1 MQPFDVAVVGSGP
14 AGAACALRLAR
25 AGIGVALV
33 DERVFPRNKLC
44 GEYLN
49 LGTVRELRAL
59 GLGERLE
66 VHATALHG
74 MRLFAH
80 GEMSAFPLSP
90 PGWSIARTV
99 LDQAIRTAALAAGA
113 EPLQGRLRGIE
124 ASENG
129 VALELRDGDGE
140 CRTVRAR
147 YVVGADG
154 MRSTVARLC
163 GLTRTSKNEMF
174 AIGGRHPNMALGT
187 WVEIYTSPRGYL
199 ALNPLDDRSTNALFV
214 MHREHLTRASRTLHQ
229 ELAAFSEFLT
239 GGARVVDDVQFDAR
253 RGAIGPLAHRT
264 VRPAHGRVVLAG
276 DAAAFVDPFTGQG
289 IYLAL
294 TGARLA
300 ARAVTSALADSQR
313 EAEAWREYA
322 RALGAAVR
330 ERQLVALMMR
340 TLVRW
345 NFATRRAARA
355 LRRRPDDFSFLIDA
369 VCAKTTPNP
378 LALAAAVGQALR

>member
-14 AGAACALRLAR
+14 AGAACALGLAR

-33 DERVFPRNKLC
+33 DERAFPRNKLC

-59 GLGERLE
+59 GLGEQLE
-66 VHATALHG
+66 AQATALHG

-80 GEMSAFPLSP
+80 GEMSSFPLSP
-90 PGWSIARTV
+90 PAWSIARTV
-99 LDQAIRTAALAAGA
+99 LDEAIRAAALGAGA
-113 EPLQGRLRGIE
+113 EPVQGRLRGIE
-124 ASENG
+124 VSEDG
-129 VALELRDGDGE
+129 VAIELRDGEGGAQ
-140 CRTVRAR
+140 TVRAR

-163 GLTRTSKNEMF
+163 GLTQPSRNDLF

-214 MHREHLTRASRTLHQ
+214 MRREHLTRASRALHQ

-239 GGARVVDDVQFDAR
+239 GGARVVDDVEFDAR
-253 RGAIGPLAHRT
+253 RRAIGPLAHRT
-264 VRPAHGRVVLAG
+264 VRPAGDRVILAG

-300 ARAVTSALADSQR
+300 ARAVTSALDDPRR
-313 EAEAWREYA
+313 EPDAWREYV
-322 RALGAAVR
+322 RALRAAVR
-330 ERQLVALMMR
+330 ERELVAFMMR
-340 TLVRW
+340 SLVRW

-355 LRRRPDDFSFLIDA
+355 LRRRPDDFAFLIDA
-369 VCAKTTPNP
+369 VCGKTTAHP